1 MTEQEELVICVPG
14 QRLCVADKSN
24 VAGAGTYEQQGYIYS
39 KLAGIVKLVTD
50 DKTRTVEVH
59 SITEQSIVPAPG
71 DIVTAM
77 VTVVNQRFCKCSI
90 KCVGDIVLTRPYR
103 GILRKE
109 DVRAIDKDKLE
120 MYKCYRPGDIILARV
135 MPMTEIHSYQ
145 LSTAENELGVVIAH
159 SDEEIR
165 QMMHGF
171 GDSSEPL
178 FESAK
183 IIEDVVLQQMK
194 IIVRRAC
201 EIADRRA
208 NSKKSNIINGEDLL
222 FLLRKD
228 KIRLQRIVKYLELK
242 ELGCSVQ
249 KLMTA
254 NDVPQNVT
262 DPEQLDIKKK
272 VPFQSFLEQI
282 DNTGE
287 LLENSSS
294 VDDVKRRRCIR
305 ADIASKSMDEVHYMK
320 FSKARRVSFANK
332 NRHKFSD
339 WICADGDVTVSKQ
352 AYTILSYLAY
362 ETVAQIVD
370 LAFLVRQ
377 DQGKMHGDAIDRQ
390 RLNYINPFTFKPR
403 YHSKNFVMKP
413 LTPSEITEAL
423 RRYWSP
429 QLDMTGPFNRWS
441 MRRPHLKLLSC

>member
-1 MTEQEELVICVPG
+1 MAETSFSKPSDTETL
-14 QRLCVADKSN
+14 N
-24 VAGAGTYEQQGYIYS
+24 YI
-39 KLAGIVKLVTD
+39 
-50 DKTRTVEVH
+50 
-59 SITEQSIVPAPG
+59 Q
-71 DIVTAM
+71 
-77 VTVVNQRFCKCSI
+77 
-90 KCVGDIVLTRPYR
+90 
-103 GILRKE
+103 
-109 DVRAIDKDKLE
+109 
-120 MYKCYRPGDIILARV
+120 
-135 MPMTEIHSYQ
+135 
-145 LSTAENELGVVIAH
+145 
-159 SDEEIR
+159 EIR

-183 IIEDVVLQQMK
+183 IIEEVVLQQMK
-194 IIVRRAC
+194 TIVRRAC

-208 NSKKSNIINGEDLL
+208 VSKKSNVINGEDLL

-228 KIRLQRIVKYLELK
+228 KVKLQRIVKYLELK
-242 ELGCSVQ
+242 ELGTSAQ
-249 KLMTA
+249 KILT

-262 DPEQLDIKKK
+262 DTEQIDNIKKM
-272 VPFQSFLEQI
+272 PFQTFLDEI

-287 LLENSSS
+287 LLENPSS

-305 ADIASKSMDEVHYMK
+305 ADIVTRSMDEIHYMK
-320 FSKARRVSFANK
+320 FAKARRVSFANK

-339 WICADGDVTVSKQ
+339 WICLDGDVTLSKQ

-377 DQGKMHGDAIDRQ
+377 DQSKMQGDAIDRQ
-390 RLNYINPFTFKPR
+390 RYNYVNLFTYKPR
-403 YHSKNFVMKP
+403 KNFVMKS

-441 MRRPHLKLLSC
+441 MRRPHLKLLAC

>member
-1 MTEQEELVICVPG
+1 MTEASFFKPS
-14 QRLCVADKSN
+14 D
-24 VAGAGTYEQQGYIYS
+24 
-39 KLAGIVKLVTD
+39 
-50 DKTRTVEVH
+50 
-59 SITEQSIVPAPG
+59 TESLNYTQ
-71 DIVTAM
+71 
-77 VTVVNQRFCKCSI
+77 
-90 KCVGDIVLTRPYR
+90 
-103 GILRKE
+103 
-109 DVRAIDKDKLE
+109 
-120 MYKCYRPGDIILARV
+120 
-135 MPMTEIHSYQ
+135 
-145 LSTAENELGVVIAH
+145 
-159 SDEEIR
+159 EIR

-208 NSKKSNIINGEDLL
+208 SSKKSNIINGEDLL

-249 KLMTA
+249 KLIAT

-262 DPEQLDIKKK
+262 DPEQLNGTKKK

-294 VDDVKRRRCIR
+294 VDDIKRRRCIR

-352 AYTILSYLAY
+352 AFTILSYLAY